1 MDRDRE
7 GGIKTENL
15 KKINKK
21 IVLDNQIKSEKN
33 NRERERN
40 IGSVK
45 EIQGPKRK

>member
-7 GGIKTENL
+7 GGLKTENL

-21 IVLDNQIKSEKN
+21 IVLDNKIKSEKN
-33 NRERERN
+33 KREREIK

-45 EIQGPKRK
+45 EI